1 MTSAGEGWAMST
13 RRMVIHDEECEAGLY
28 EGGVCICVAVDADGG
43 RYDAYDRPV
52 YGEDPSSHDGRLSGP
67 SLDW

>member
-1 MTSAGEGWAMST
+1 MSA
-13 RRMVIHDEECEAGLY
+13 RRRTVIHDEECEAD
-28 EGGVCICVAVDADGG
+28 EGGVCICAAVDADGG

-52 YGEDPSSHDGRLSGP
+52 YGEDPSSYDGRLSGP